1 MARYIGPACKLCRR
15 EGEKLFL
22 KGDRCYT
29 DKCAFDRRPYPPG
42 QHGQRRRV
50 KVMEYGVRLRE
61 KQKVRRIYGIL
72 ERQFRKY
79 FAEADRVKGVTGENL
94 LSLLERRLDNV
105 AFRLGFAQTRADA
118 RQLVRHGHVVVN
130 GKRVS
135 IPSFLVKKGDKI
147 SLHEGS
153 RELSRVKVA
162 VDGVD
167 RRGVPEWLE
176 LDKGLLLGTVRD
188 NPVREAITLPI
199 KEQLIVEFYSR

>member
-42 QHGQRRRV
+42 QHGQRRV
-50 KVMEYGVRLRE
+50 KVTEYGIRLRE

-105 AFRLGFAQTRADA
+105 CYRLGFSATRADG
-118 RQLVRHGHVVVN
+118 RQLVRHGHVLVN
-130 GKRVS
+130 GKPVS
-135 IPSFLVKKGDKI
+135 IPSFLVKKGDRVTI
-147 SLHEGS
+147 HQRS
-153 RELSRVKVA
+153 RELGRVTVS
-162 VDGVD
+162 VEGVD

-176 LDKGLLLGTVRD
+176 LDKPGLTGTVRD

>member
-29 DKCAFDRRPYPPG
+29 DKCAFDRRPYPSG
-42 QHGQRRRV
+42 QHGQRRI
-50 KVMEYGVRLRE
+50 KVTEYGIRLRE
-61 KQKVRRIYGIL
+61 KQKVRRIYGVL

-79 FAEADRVKGVTGENL
+79 FAEADRGKGVTGESL
-94 LSLLERRLDNV
+94 LSLLERRMDNICY
-105 AFRLGFAQTRADA
+105 RLGFAATRADG
-118 RQLVRHGHVVVN
+118 RQLVRHGHVLVN
-130 GKRVS
+130 GKPVS
-135 IPSFLVKKGDKI
+135 IPSYVVKKGDKI
-147 SLHEGS
+147 TIHERS
-153 RELSRVKVA
+153 RELGRIKTSVE
-162 VDGVD
+162 GVD

-176 LDKGLLLGTVRD
+176 LDKAGLVGTVRD

>member
-29 DKCAFDRRPYPPG
+29 DKCAFDRRPYPSG
-42 QHGQRRRV
+42 QHGQRRV
-50 KVMEYGVRLRE
+50 KVTEYGIRLRE

-105 AFRLGFAQTRADA
+105 CYRLGFSATRADG
-118 RQLVRHGHVVVN
+118 RQLVRHGHVLVN
-130 GKRVS
+130 GKAVS

-147 SLHEGS
+147 TIHTRS
-153 RELSRVKVA
+153 REMGRVKTS

-176 LDKGLLLGTVRD
+176 LDKGALAGTVRD

>member
-42 QHGQRRRV
+42 QHGQRRV
-50 KVMEYGVRLRE
+50 KVTEYGIRLRE
-61 KQKVRRIYGIL
+61 KQKVRRIYGVL

-94 LSLLERRLDNV
+94 LSLLERRLDSV
-105 AFRLGFAQTRADA
+105 CYRLGFAATRSDA
-118 RQLVRHGHVVVN
+118 RQLVRHAHVEVN
-130 GKRVS
+130 GKSVS
-135 IPSFLVKKGDKI
+135 IPSFLVKPGDKVSI
-147 SLHEGS
+147 SEKTRQSPRITQAL
-153 RELSRVKVA
+153 A
-162 VDGVD
+162 GVD
-167 RRGVPEWLE
+167 RRGVPEWLD
-176 LDKGLLLGTVRD
+176 LDKGAFTGTVRTP
-188 NPVREAITLPI
+188 PVREAITLPI